1 MARDSGDMMLKDGK
15 FIRELPPVIGGSY
28 FKTENREYSEEELEW
43 QETLLAAKER
53 EEEAWF
59 GLPETIIGVM
69 LSLIV
74 SVFFAILLI
83 GVFTD
88 A

>member
-15 FIRELPPVIGGSY
+15 FIRELPPVIGGNY

-43 QETLLAAKER
+43 QETLLAVQEKER
-53 EEEAWF
+53 EEPIS
-59 GLPETIIGVM
+59 LSETILWVILTVPAV
-69 LSLIV
+69 LFIFL
-74 SVFFAILLI
+74 LLI
-83 GVFTD
+83 GVLND

>member
-15 FIRELPPVIGGSY
+15 FIREFPPVIGGNY

-43 QETLLAAKER
+43 QETLLAVQEKER
-53 EEEAWF
+53 EEPIS
-59 GLPETIIGVM
+59 LSETILWVILTVPAV
-69 LSLIV
+69 LFIFL
-74 SVFFAILLI
+74 LLI
-83 GVFTD
+83 GVLND

>member
-15 FIRELPPVIGGSY
+15 FIRELPPVIGGNY

-43 QETLLAAKER
+43 QETFLITEEIKHPISLA
-53 EEEAWF
+53 
-59 GLPETIIGVM
+59 ETITWIF
-69 LSLIV
+69 LSIPVVLL
-74 SVFFAILLI
+74 VFLLLI
-83 GVFTD
+83 GVLND